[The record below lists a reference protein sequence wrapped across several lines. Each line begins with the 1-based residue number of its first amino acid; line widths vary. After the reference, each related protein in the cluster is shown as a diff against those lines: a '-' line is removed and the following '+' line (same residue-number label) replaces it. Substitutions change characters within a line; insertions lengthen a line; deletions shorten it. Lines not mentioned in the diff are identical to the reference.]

1 MIQRVSDFSD
11 DVLDRSCRMDL
22 FKTFS
27 RFDDVIFVRWR
38 HTCVIFWQHLQG
50 YIPFQGSQL
59 FNNCE
64 RWKAMARD
72 PGYILPANSP
82 SWEWRCRWYS
92 RGLIVPGNAWNTLK
106 FYLVLGFWFFLQK
119 IEIYSFFP
127 RFNLKPQLLSL
138 WSLST
143 FLKR

>member
-1 MIQRVSDFSD
+1 MIRRVSDFSD

-22 FKTFS
+22 FKDFRDLMTLYLW
-27 RFDDVIFVRWR
+27 DDVTR
-38 HTCVIFWQHLQG
+38 VIFWLHLQG

-59 FNNCE
+59 VNNCE